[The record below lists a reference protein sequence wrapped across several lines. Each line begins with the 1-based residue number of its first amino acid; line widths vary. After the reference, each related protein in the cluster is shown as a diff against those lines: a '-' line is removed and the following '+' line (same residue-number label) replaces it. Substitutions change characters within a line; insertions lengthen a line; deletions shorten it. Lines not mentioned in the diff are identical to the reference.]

1 MLQLINIYLRV
12 IARLNSVLSDHI
24 ATTSNSSLDHSL
36 AELPQIVSFFG
47 YTACFLIY
55 ILYADKLDM
64 GQSAAFSN

>member
-24 ATTSNSSLDHSL
+24 ATSNSSLDHSL